1 MLDWTAE
8 LAIILSLTD
17 MLNLPKRMPKFKK
30 RLLYLFLFACL
41 GAMVVVLNYHHV
53 DATTGTKLY
62 EDLAAIPPQ
71 KVGLVLGTSRQLAN
85 GQTNLFYQYRLEAAY
100 ELYTAGKV
108 EYLLLS
114 GDNGTKYYNE
124 PADMQADLIAMGV
137 PEDRIYLDYAGFRTL
152 DSVVRAKAVFGQDAV
167 ICISQPFHLARAVY
181 IGQQKDIEM
190 SGYTA
195 RRVNPAYGRTVLLRE
210 YLARVKMQLD
220 LLFGKEPRFYGEPIQ
235 IG

>member
-1 MLDWTAE
+1 M
-8 LAIILSLTD
+8 S
-17 MLNLPKRMPKFKK
+17 KFK
-30 RLLYLFLFACL
+30 RWLGYGILLTGL
-41 GAMVVVLNYHHV
+41 GAIVVVLNYYHV
-53 DATTGTKLY
+53 NAKAGPQLY
-62 EDLAAIPPQ
+62 QDLASVPAH
-71 KVGLVLGTSRQLAN
+71 KVGLVLGTSKHLAN
-85 GQTNLFYQYRLEAAY
+85 GQSNLFYRYRLEAAY
-100 ELYTAGKV
+100 DLYTAGKV

-152 DSVVRAKAVFGQDAV
+152 DSVVRAKAVFGQSAM

-181 IGQQKDIEM
+181 IGQCKDIQL

-195 RRVNPAYGRTVLLRE
+195 RSVNPAYGRTVQLRE

-220 LLFGKEPRFYGEPIQ
+220 LLFGKEPRFYGDPIQ

>member
-1 MLDWTAE
+1 
-8 LAIILSLTD
+8 
-17 MLNLPKRMPKFKK
+17 MLNLPYTMSKLKK
-30 RLLYLFLFACL
+30 RLLYTLLFACL
-41 GAMVVVLNYHHV
+41 GALAVVLNYRHV
-53 DATTGTKLY
+53 EVQTGTKLY
-62 EDLAAIPPQ
+62 NDLAAIPPQ
-71 KVGLVLGTSRQLAN
+71 KVGLVLGTSRELTN
-85 GQTNLFYQYRLEAAY
+85 GQPNLFYRYRLEAAH
-100 ELYTAGKV
+100 ELYSAGKV

-167 ICISQPFHLARAVY
+167 ICVSQPFHLARAVY
-181 IGQQKDIEM
+181 IGQQKDINM

-195 RRVNPAYGRTVLLRE
+195 QRVNPAYGRTVLFRE

-220 LLFGKEPRFYGEPIQ
+220 LLFGKEPRFYGDPIQ

>member
-1 MLDWTAE
+1 M
-8 LAIILSLTD
+8 S
-17 MLNLPKRMPKFKK
+17 KFKK
-30 RLLYLFLFACL
+30 RLLYALLLVCL
-41 GAMVVVLNYHHV
+41 GAFVVVLNYRHV
-53 DATTGTKLY
+53 DAKTGAKLY
-62 EDLAAIPPQ
+62 DDLAEIPPQ
-71 KVGLVLGTSRQLAN
+71 KVGLVLGTSRKLAN
-85 GQTNLFYQYRLEAAY
+85 GQGNLFYRYRLEAAY
-100 ELYTAGKV
+100 ELYSAGKV

-137 PEDRIYLDYAGFRTL
+137 PEDHIYLDYAGFRTL

-167 ICISQPFHLARAVY
+167 ICISQPSHLARAVY
-181 IGQQKDIEM
+181 IGQQKDIKM

-195 RRVNPAYGRTVLLRE
+195 QRVNPAYGRTVLFRE

-220 LLFGKEPRFYGEPIQ
+220 LLFGIEPRFYGEPIQ

>member
-1 MLDWTAE
+1 
-8 LAIILSLTD
+8 
-17 MLNLPKRMPKFKK
+17 MLNLSNKMPKFKK
-30 RLLYLFLFACL
+30 RLLYALLLVCL
-41 GAMVVVLNYHHV
+41 GAFVVVLNYRHV
-53 DATTGTKLY
+53 DAKTGAKLY
-62 EDLAAIPPQ
+62 DDLAEIPPQ
-71 KVGLVLGTSRQLAN
+71 KVGLVLGTSRKLAN
-85 GQTNLFYQYRLEAAY
+85 GQANLFYRYRLEAAY
-100 ELYTAGKV
+100 ELYSAGKV

-137 PEDRIYLDYAGFRTL
+137 PEDHIYLDYAGFRTL

-181 IGQQKDIEM
+181 IGQQKDIKM

-195 RRVNPAYGRTVLLRE
+195 QRVNPAYGRTVLFRE

-220 LLFGKEPRFYGEPIQ
+220 LLFGIEPRFYGEPIQ